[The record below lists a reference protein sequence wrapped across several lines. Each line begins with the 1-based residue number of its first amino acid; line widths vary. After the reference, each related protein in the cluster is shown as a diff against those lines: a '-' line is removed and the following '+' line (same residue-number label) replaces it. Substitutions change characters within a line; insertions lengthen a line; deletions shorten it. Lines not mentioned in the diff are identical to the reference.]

1 MWDAASAAVG
11 GSRMHLVLDLQA
23 CQSPESRRRGIGRFS
38 LALAKAIAGQPRNH
52 EVTIL
57 LNAAMGDSVEDMRAQ
72 FEGLVPQSRIR
83 TWSSI
88 APTARAYP
96 ENRFRQRA
104 SEALRLQVLRKLKPD
119 VVHVAS
125 LFEGMA
131 DDVTA
136 SVPAAVEYPTA
147 VTLYDLIPLAHAE
160 TYLDRAVVRE
170 WYMEKIGFLRHSQL
184 LLGISS
190 FACMEARELLG
201 MTTGVVNISGAA
213 DSIFQPLPLPEEAR
227 AALAARY
234 GLQKPF
240 IMYAGGFDPRKNIAG
255 LIRAFAL
262 LPSEVRAGRQLA
274 IVGGAPE
281 PERQKLVEQMAT
293 AGVQPDEV
301 VFTGYVSDADLVK
314 LYNLC
319 ELYVFPSLQEGFGLP
334 ALEAMSCGAVVI
346 GSDTSSLPE
355 VIGREDAL
363 FDPRDDRA
371 IAHKMWQA
379 LADPEFRTSMREHAR
394 VQPKKFSWTES
405 ARRALDAFEGAR
417 ELHKSGAVVVSKS
430 RKRRAQRTAYLPAPS
445 PGVGTRFPKAK
456 VFADPDCEG
465 TPASKRRSLE
475 RFRLQRERW
484 DRVVIELADC
494 AYCAK
499 TLALAPAGGADL
511 VLRDHNIGQALA
523 KLAVEAP
530 GLLIEAVYRSGGY
543 PALRSA
549 VDAGL
554 SSAEIL
560 GRLVTP
566 EGLAGLEGCQVIR
579 HSGHASPDTISWR
592 DFVAP
597 LLDELM
603 RAEDCGLAS
612 EQDWHAIASAI
623 SRDLLQG
630 GSSPRWLVDISNL
643 CVRDAGTGIQ
653 RVVRSVL
660 DELIAN
666 PPADCRIEPVYLDD
680 DGVFRYAR
688 SYCARRYF
696 PGLVLPA
703 DEPVEFAE
711 SDVFLGL
718 DLIAHKV
725 PAFIGRFRELR
736 NRGIR
741 QYYVVYDLL
750 PLLRPDCFEP
760 HLLPLFRAWYEAVSE
775 VADGLVCISRSVA
788 DQLSQWLDQAR
799 PLRQRPLRI
808 GYFHLGADLSA
819 GPDAAEEVGLPAGMG
834 TRPTLLMVGTI
845 EPRKGHVQGLRA
857 FESLWDKGIE
867 VNLLI
872 IGRPGWLSE
881 DTIQSLRVHP
891 ELGNRLWWFEDAD
904 DTLLRAAYRGASA
917 LLMASEGEGYGL
929 PLIEAAHHDLP
940 LIARD
945 LPVFR
950 EVAGEHAFYF
960 SGFGADDLARAI
972 ESWLH
977 LHHRNMAPRPE
988 GIRRLTW
995 AEACAQL
1002 VQVVRDENWVRDW
1015 TPGPLR
1021 RHAASDY
1028 RLESEVGRLL
1038 RGRLHTTGRSGFL
1051 VHGLSWALPAGRYRV
1066 RILGGWD
1073 EIGGSAWVG
1082 VAVGDSSVPA
1092 VRKSLE
1098 PRITD
1103 SPETLAELELQLAA
1117 SVTDYQIRV
1126 FVDAQ
1131 AALWVEEILIEA
1143 EGGAISDNARP
1154 GPYPREMDGAAPPA
1168 PQGETDSNKG
1178 RISA

>member
-1 MWDAASAAVG
+1 
-11 GSRMHLVLDLQA
+11 
-23 CQSPESRRRGIGRFS
+23 
-38 LALAKAIAGQPRNH
+38 
-52 EVTIL
+52 
-57 LNAAMGDSVEDMRAQ
+57 
-72 FEGLVPQSRIR
+72 
-83 TWSSI
+83 
-88 APTARAYP
+88 
-96 ENRFRQRA
+96 
-104 SEALRLQVLRKLKPD
+104 
-119 VVHVAS
+119 
-125 LFEGMA
+125 
-131 DDVTA
+131 
-136 SVPAAVEYPTA
+136 
-147 VTLYDLIPLAHAE
+147 
-160 TYLDRAVVRE
+160 
-170 WYMEKIGFLRHSQL
+170 MEKVGFLRRSQL

-213 DSIFQPLPLPEEAR
+213 DSIFRSLSLSEDMR
-227 AALAARY
+227 AEVIARY

-240 IMYAGGFDPRKNIAG
+240 VMYAGGFDPRKNIAG

-262 LPSEVRAGRQLA
+262 LPPEVRAARQLA

-281 PERQKLVEQMAT
+281 PERQKLIEQMA
-293 AGVQPDEV
+293 AVGVQPDEV

-371 IAHKMWQA
+371 IARKMWQA
-379 LADPEFRTSMREHAR
+379 LADSEFRAGMREHAR
-394 VQPKKFSWTES
+394 IQPTRFSWPES
-405 ARRALDAFEGAR
+405 ARRAMDAFEGTL
-417 ELHKSGAVVVSKS
+417 ELRKPRPVVAAKP
-430 RKRRAQRTAYLPAPS
+430 RKPKRRKTAYLPAPL
-445 PGVGTRFPKAK
+445 PRADTRLPKSK
-456 VFADPDCEG
+456 VFADSDCEG
-465 TPASKRRSLE
+465 TSGSKPHSLE
-475 RFRLQRERW
+475 QFRSQREHW
-484 DRVVIELADC
+484 DRVVIELADN

-499 TLALAPAGGADL
+499 TLALAPQGEADL
-511 VLRDHNIGQALA
+511 VLRDSNIGQALA
-523 KLAVEAP
+523 KLSGEAP
-530 GLLIEAVYRSGGY
+530 GLLIETVYRSGGY
-543 PALRSA
+543 PALRLA

-566 EGLAGLEGCQVIR
+566 EGLAGLDGCQVIR
-579 HSGHASPDTISWR
+579 YSGQASPDTICWR

-603 RAEDCGLAS
+603 GAEESRIAS
-612 EQDWHAIASAI
+612 EQDWQAIASAI
-623 SRDLLQG
+623 SRDLLRRD
-630 GSSPRWLVDISNL
+630 SPSQWLVDISNL

-666 PPADCRIEPVYLDD
+666 PPVNCRIEPVYLDD

-688 SYCARRYF
+688 SYCAKRYF
-696 PGLVLPA
+696 PGLALPA
-703 DEPVEFAE
+703 DEPVEFGE
-711 SDVFLGL
+711 YDVYLGL

-725 PAFIGRFRELR
+725 PAFISKFRELR

-775 VADGLVCISRSVA
+775 IADGLVCISRSVA
-788 DQLSQWLDQAR
+788 DQFSRWLDQAR
-799 PLRQRPLRI
+799 PLRKRPLHI
-808 GYFHLGADLSA
+808 GYFHLGADWSA
-819 GPDAAEEVGLPAGMG
+819 GSDLAQEDALPNGMG
-834 TRPTLLMVGTI
+834 DRPTLLMVGTI

-857 FESLWDKGIE
+857 FESLWSKE
-867 VNLLI
+867 SQVNLLI
-872 IGRPGWLSE
+872 VGRPGWLSE
-881 DTIQSLRVHP
+881 DTIRSLRAHP

-904 DTLLRAAYRGASA
+904 DALLRAAYRRASA
-917 LLMASEGEGYGL
+917 LLMVSEGEGYGL
-929 PLIEAAHHDLP
+929 PLIEAANHGLP

-950 EVAGEHAFYF
+950 EVAGDHAFYF

-972 ESWLH
+972 ESWLQ
-977 LHHRNMAPRPE
+977 LNDQNLAPRPE
-988 GIRRLTW
+988 GIRRQTW
-995 AEACAQL
+995 REACAQL
-1002 VQVVRDENWVRDW
+1002 VQVVREENWIHDW

-1028 RLESEVGRLL
+1028 RLESEVGRLV
-1038 RGRLHTTGRSGFL
+1038 RGRMHTTGRSGFL
-1051 VHGLSWALPAGRYRV
+1051 IHGPSLPLAAGCYRV

-1073 EIGGSAWVG
+1073 EAGGSAWAG
-1082 VAVGDSSVPA
+1082 VAIGPSSVPV

-1103 SPETLAELELQLAA
+1103 SPETLAELELHLAA
-1117 SVTDYQIRV
+1117 EVSDYQVRV

-1131 AALWVEEILIEA
+1131 TALWVEEILVEA
-1143 EGGAISDNARP
+1143 EDGPISDNARP
-1154 GPYPREMDGAAPPA
+1154 NPREMGATTAA
-1168 PQGETDSNKG
+1168 SQGETDSNKG